1 LKPEDKSKKKNKQT
15 TKKRKMK
22 DKNLRQN
29 SVRTS
34 PKTRI
39 SITDATRR

>member
-1 LKPEDKSKKKNKQT
+1 MSQN
-15 TKKRKMK
+15 KRKRK

-39 SITDATRR
+39 SITDAACR